1 MTKQEVIII
10 VGPTASGKTEA
21 GLMIAKQLSGEII
34 SGDSM
39 QAYQGLDIGTAKA
52 SVEERE
58 AVPHHGIDIK
68 TIHEAYTAADF
79 KEKAAGWI
87 EDISRRGKVP
97 IVVGGTGLYIRAL
110 TRNFDFQK
118 SEADPQYRLT
128 LEQQLEEHGK
138 QWLHEQLRIQDSE
151 AAERIHP
158 NNVRRVIR
166 ALEILKQQGGRTK
179 AFSEQEEAESP
190 YMVRMIGIDIQRE
203 VLYKRI
209 NDRVDQMAE
218 AGLIEEAR
226 WLLEKAGPD
235 VQAAKAIGY
244 KELFPYIRQE
254 CPLEESLN
262 TLKQHSR
269 NYAKRQLTWFRNK
282 EDVEWMDMTAI
293 SSAAKETK
301 LLSYLEGIKQPLSKG
316 IQASIKQ
323 RGDPDDE
330 TR

>member
-21 GLMIAKQLSGEII
+21 GMMIAEQLGGEII

-52 SVEERE
+52 SPAERK

-79 KEKAAGWI
+79 KDRAAGWI

-97 IVVGGTGLYIRAL
+97 VIVGGTGLYIRAL
-110 TRNFDFQK
+110 TRNFDFQQ
-118 SEADPQYRLT
+118 SESDPEYRAE
-128 LEQQLEEHGK
+128 LERQLAEHGK
-138 QWLHEQLRIQDSE
+138 ERLHEQLRLQDSA

-158 NNVRRVIR
+158 NNARRVIR

-179 AFSEQEEAESP
+179 AFTEQEEAESP
-190 YMVRMIGIDIQRE
+190 YTVRMIGLDIKRD

-209 NDRVDQMAE
+209 NDRVDQMAA
-218 AGLIEEAR
+218 AGLIEEAQ
-226 WLLEKAGPD
+226 WLLENAGPD
-235 VQAAKAIGY
+235 VQAAQAIGY
-244 KELFPYIRQE
+244 KELFPYLRQE
-254 CPLEESLN
+254 STLEQALD

-282 EDVEWMDMTAI
+282 EDVEWMNMTDT
-293 SSAAKETK
+293 STAAKQAK
-301 LLSYLEGIKQPLSKG
+301 LLSYLEGIRQPLSKG
-316 IQASIKQ
+316 IQAGRKQ
-323 RGDPDDE
+323 RGDPDNE
-330 TR
+330 TC

>member
-21 GLMIAKQLSGEII
+21 GLMIAQQIGGEII

-52 SVEERE
+52 SVEERQ

-79 KEKAAGWI
+79 KERAAGWI

-97 IVVGGTGLYIRAL
+97 VVVGGTGLYIRAL

-118 SEADPQYRLT
+118 SAADPQYRLT
-128 LEQQLEEHGK
+128 LEHQLEQHGK
-138 QWLHEQLRIQDSE
+138 QWLHEQLRIQDSK

-158 NNVRRVIR
+158 NNARRVIR

-190 YMVRMIGIDIQRE
+190 YTVRMIGIDIQRE

-218 AGLIEEAR
+218 DGLIEEAK
-226 WLLEKAGPD
+226 WLLENAGPD

-254 CPLEESLN
+254 CPLEQALD

-282 EDVEWMDMTAI
+282 EDVEWMDMTVT

-301 LLSYLEGIKQPLSKG
+301 LLSYLEGIRQPLSKG
-316 IQASIKQ
+316 IQAGRKQ

-330 TR
+330 TC